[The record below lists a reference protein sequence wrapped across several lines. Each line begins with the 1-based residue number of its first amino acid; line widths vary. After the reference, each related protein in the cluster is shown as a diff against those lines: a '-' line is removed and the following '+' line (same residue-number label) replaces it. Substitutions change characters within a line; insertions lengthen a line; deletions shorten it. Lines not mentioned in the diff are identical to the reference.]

1 MDNPK
6 APFGLESF
14 DLEAIRLRATRHEL
28 VDMSH
33 SRRALDRLMA
43 ERKCR
48 GCVLN
53 SKIVCYHYV
62 LNNVC
67 KEKVK
72 SLVMEG
78 EEICAQKLCSCHNH
92 PLTQC

>member
-14 DLEAIRLRATRHEL
+14 DLEA
-28 VDMSH
+28 
-33 SRRALDRLMA
+33 LDRLMA
-43 ERKCR
+43 ERKCQR
-48 GCVLN
+48 YLLN
-53 SKIVCYHYV
+53 SKIVYYHYV
-62 LNNVC
+62 LDNVY

-72 SLVMEG
+72 NLVMEG
-78 EEICAQKLCSCHNH
+78 EEIYSQNLCSCHNH